1 MSRSKRKNPILGN
14 TTAET
19 EAPGKAKWHR
29 RHRREERTR
38 LSSQGEDY
46 VERSHREHSDPWS
59 MEKDG
64 KKYWG
69 RCDQLQAHAQV
80 RGSAQGRRATQ
91 RVFPGG

>member
-1 MSRSKRKNPILGN
+1 MSRSKRKNPILCN

-19 EAPGKAKWHR
+19 EAPEKAKWHR
-29 RHRREERTR
+29 RHRREERAR

-69 RCDQLQAHAQV
+69 DAISSRHM
-80 RGSAQGRRATQ
+80 RK
-91 RVFPGG
+91 

>member
-1 MSRSKRKNPILGN
+1 MLAA
-14 TTAET
+14 TTAWR
-19 EAPGKAKWHR
+19 AMQAMKLLSLFFGRADR
-29 RHRREERTR
+29 AAR

-69 RCDQLQAHAQV
+69 DAISSRHM
-80 RGSAQGRRATQ
+80 RK
-91 RVFPGG
+91 